1 MMSFHETLMRFYRQN
16 YHDEIERLPQDTISE
31 LDGDDEMN
39 GNASP
44 GRAGYEGTG
53 GIDGWPG
60 LDHGRSGSI
69 STVGGTQMPTTVVG
83 QASFLIPPLAFGQVP
98 GSGIPAP
105 PPTPSASR
113 FLTESGR
120 NQTPLQRNLARLT
133 RYGMSSITS
142 GPGDRASHT
151 DRNVTSET
159 DAASQQGSMINVGNA
174 PLASSRVS
182 VQATARDVASSISA
196 AAKSRMSR
204 MGSFSWRRG

>member
-1 MMSFHETLMRFYRQN
+1 MSFHETLMRFFRQN
-16 YHDEIERLPQDTISE
+16 YHDEIQRLPQETISE
-31 LDGDDEMN
+31 LGEDDEMN
-39 GNASP
+39 GKTDL
-44 GRAGYEGTG
+44 GRAGYEGVV
-53 GIDGWPG
+53 GIDGWPNQE
-60 LDHGRSGSI
+60 HGRSGSI
-69 STVGGTQMPTTVVG
+69 STVGGAQMPTTIVG

-113 FLTESGR
+113 FLTDNGR

-142 GPGDRASHT
+142 GPGDRVAPI

-159 DAASQQGSMINVGNA
+159 DGASQQGSMINVGNV
-174 PLASSRVS
+174 PLPSSRIS

-196 AAKSRMSR
+196 AAKSRISR